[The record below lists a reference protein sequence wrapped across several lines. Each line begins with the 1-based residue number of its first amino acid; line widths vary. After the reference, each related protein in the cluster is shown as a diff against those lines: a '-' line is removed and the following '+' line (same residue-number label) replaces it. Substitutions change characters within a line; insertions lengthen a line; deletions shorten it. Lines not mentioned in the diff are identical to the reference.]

1 MTDRPWERARLIPV
15 SGISGPDEQERR
27 GASALLAVVNSV
39 REFGRAITAPLGAPA
54 GTPMAFIE
62 VPFTSGEKK
71 LRPDGVLQV
80 KRGSVLWTALIE
92 VKTGTNEL
100 KAAQVESYLD
110 LAREQG
116 FNAVLTISNQLAGA
130 PGEHPLTV
138 DKRKLKKVSLHHLS
152 WSQIRTEALVEQAN
166 KAVND
171 PDQAWILAEF
181 IRYLEHPRSGAVEF
195 EDMGGSWVAVREGAR
210 AGTLQPADKGAADV
224 VRRFEQ
230 LMSFAAMLLSR
241 ELGVEVR
248 PALSRAE
255 VKEPD
260 RRLQAA
266 AAALAETG
274 ILSGALRVP
283 NAAAPIEV
291 TADLRASR
299 IRCSM
304 TVDAPDTGRP
314 LTRVNWLLR
323 QLRDSKGQVCIEAI
337 AVRQRGK
344 GAVRTLAELRE
355 TPKLA
360 IEDPGRD
367 LRAFTVSLSAN
378 AGTRRGKARGS
389 FVTSVLE
396 TIDTFYA
403 DVVQQIKPW
412 TPRPVKVRDDESQPR
427 EARGTSQQ
435 ANELP
440 ASTLNK
446 SMTELAQTSP
456 GE

>member
-1 MTDRPWERARLIPV
+1 
-15 SGISGPDEQERR
+15 
-27 GASALLAVVNSV
+27 
-39 REFGRAITAPLGAPA
+39 
-54 GTPMAFIE
+54 MAFIE
-62 VPFTSGEKK
+62 VPFTSGERK

-80 KRGSVLWTALIE
+80 KRGPVLWTALIE

-100 KAAQVESYLD
+100 KSAQVEDYLD

-116 FNAVLTISNQLAGA
+116 FNAVLTISNQLARA

-166 KAVND
+166 KAVSD

-195 EDMGGSWVAVREGAR
+195 EDMGGSWVAVREAAR
-210 AGTLQPADKGAADV
+210 AATLQPADKGAADV

-266 AAALAETG
+266 ATALADTG

-304 TVDAPDTGRP
+304 TVGAPTTGRP
-314 LTRVNWLLR
+314 MTRVNWLMR
-323 QLRDSKGQVCIEAI
+323 QLRDSKGQVCIETT
-337 AVRQRGK
+337 AVRQRGQ
-344 GAVRTLAELRE
+344 GASRTLAELRE

-360 IEDPGRD
+360 IEDPARD

-378 AGTRRGKARGS
+378 AGTRRGKTRGS

-403 DVVQQIKPW
+403 DVVQHIKPW
-412 TPRPVKVRDDESQPR
+412 TPPPVKVPDDESQPR
-427 EARGTSQQ
+427 EARAIAQQ
-435 ANELP
+435 PNDRP
-440 ASTLNK
+440 AGTLNA
-446 SMTELAQTSP
+446 SMTELAKTSSA
-456 GE
+456 E